1 MERGRSSVTPFL
13 ALRMDAIDKIIVM
26 AFPPSRLVLVIT
38 CPEVEI
44 VEDPIG
50 EGVVFKN
57 HQLGDY

>member
-1 MERGRSSVTPFL
+1 
-13 ALRMDAIDKIIVM
+13 MDAIDKIIVM
-26 AFPPSRLVLVIT
+26 AFRPSRLVLVIT